1 MPIEVTGLAELV
13 RTLEEARRR
22 APHAYQL
29 DGSPGPVGNRTKYLS
44 FRFSTSLGPQV
55 FSLASDTHMSAIDT
69 FLALAR
75 RARRLEDV
83 LELAKTPGGNSKLV
97 LRTAGRIEGWYCY
110 AKS

>member
-13 RTLEEARRR
+13 RTLEEARSR

-29 DGSPGPVGNRTKYLS
+29 DGSPVPVGNRAKYLS
-44 FRFSTSLGPQV
+44 FRFSTRLGPQV
-55 FSLASDTHMSAIDT
+55 FSLASDTHVSAIDT

-83 LELAKTPGGNSKLV
+83 LELAETPGGKSKLV
-97 LRTAGRIEGWYCY
+97 LRAPGQIKGWYCY
-110 AKS
+110 AER